1 MVMAML
7 EAPTALEEL
16 LELLEEA
23 AGPAAAAGV
32 IGVASMMVLSSSS
45 GLGSGLGSGS
55 TPSNFNGPQPGQPGG
70 GMLPTANIPSAI
82 EAQNV
87 FQLLQTG
94 AIGGI
99 SVAGIGS
106 LVAVFDL
113 PRTDDNFR
121 ATAGIFEEI
130 NVPRWRRKGIRRQI
144 VNPISK
150 ITHRMAQSMTQIRRY
165 ISKIPYEYSKMGS
178 FIHHINNLLCFLK
191 LQICPKKT
199 TLF

>member
-1 MVMAML
+1 M
-7 EAPTALEEL
+7 EQL
-16 LELLEEA
+16 LELLAEEA
-23 AGPAAAAGV
+23 RAPGPVTAAGL
-32 IGVASMMVLSSSS
+32 ILVASRILDDSDSSDS
-45 GLGSGLGSGS
+45 GTGSP
-55 TPSNFNGPQPGQPGG
+55 PSNFNGPQPGQPGG
-70 GMLPTANIPSAI
+70 GSLPTANTPSAI
-82 EAQNV
+82 EARNV

-165 ISKIPYEYSKMGS
+165 ISKIPYEHSKMGS
-178 FIHHINNLLCFLK
+178 FIYDINNLLSFLK